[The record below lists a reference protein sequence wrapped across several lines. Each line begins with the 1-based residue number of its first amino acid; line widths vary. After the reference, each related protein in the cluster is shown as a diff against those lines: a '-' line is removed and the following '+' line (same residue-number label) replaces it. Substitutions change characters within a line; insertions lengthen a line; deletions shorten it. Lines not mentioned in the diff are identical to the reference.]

1 MQSFGYHLFPFN
13 KPEDNERRP
22 TQRFPTPQAL
32 GNNHKKV
39 MTKIAEELFDEA
51 KARLRRIEAAHGIRI
66 LYACEAGS
74 RSWGFPSPTS
84 DYDIRFIYVSPL
96 KSLRRIEAAHGIR
109 ILYACEAGSR
119 SWGFPSPT
127 SDYDIRF
134 IYVSPLKSY
143 LRLTPMPDTITLPQD
158 ELWDIQ
164 GWDLRKCLHL
174 LKKGNV
180 SVIQWL
186 YSPIIYLTPMPDT
199 ITLPQDELWDIQGWD
214 LRKCLHLLKK
224 GNVSVI
230 QWLYSP
236 IIYRNHPLFLTEL
249 RKLLDYGSPLPRL
262 YWAYRSMAQSHI
274 SNYLMG
280 NETIAYK
287 RFLYI
292 VQGLLAMNWV
302 AERRTMPPV
311 VFEQLVEG
319 MVADENLRTEI
330 ETLLNIQRR
339 DGHDGEVGPKQL
351 FPAVLAFIE
360 NTLVET
366 QPPMDDKT
374 EIPSDVLD
382 EFFIKWLGVPGL

>member
-96 KSLRRIEAAHGIR
+96 KS
-109 ILYACEAGSR
+109 
-119 SWGFPSPT
+119 
-127 SDYDIRF
+127 
-134 IYVSPLKSY
+134 Y

-180 SVIQWL
+180 SVIQ
-186 YSPIIYLTPMPDT
+186 
-199 ITLPQDELWDIQGWD
+199 
-214 LRKCLHLLKK
+214 
-224 GNVSVI
+224 
-230 QWLYSP
+230 
-236 IIYRNHPLFLTEL
+236 
-249 RKLLDYGSPLPRL
+249 
-262 YWAYRSMAQSHI
+262 
-274 SNYLMG
+274 
-280 NETIAYK
+280 
-287 RFLYI
+287 
-292 VQGLLAMNWV
+292 
-302 AERRTMPPV
+302 
-311 VFEQLVEG
+311 
-319 MVADENLRTEI
+319 
-330 ETLLNIQRR
+330 
-339 DGHDGEVGPKQL
+339 
-351 FPAVLAFIE
+351 
-360 NTLVET
+360 
-366 QPPMDDKT
+366 
-374 EIPSDVLD
+374 
-382 EFFIKWLGVPGL
+382 

>member
-96 KSLRRIEAAHGIR
+96 KS
-109 ILYACEAGSR
+109 
-119 SWGFPSPT
+119 
-127 SDYDIRF
+127 
-134 IYVSPLKSY
+134 Y
-143 LRLTPMPDTITLPQD
+143 LR
-158 ELWDIQ
+158 
-164 GWDLRKCLHL
+164 
-174 LKKGNV
+174 
-180 SVIQWL
+180 
-186 YSPIIYLTPMPDT
+186 LTPMPDT

-360 NTLVET
+360 NSLVET